1 MRRIT
6 TSVTTILYSTPAS
19 PTSLSLQSSCA
30 TSAVSALPK
39 RKRSSRSSSVSPADA
54 AGCGGAPT
62 STDPETTG
70 KRHRPTDFTTPAS
83 RSFSIRERFLQK
95 RQNSRL
101 SRFSENQDH
110 GPHRQL
116 LAKHPERRDFSFSG
130 KTATT
135 GHPLTFSKTVHL
147 AHFSVFEENW
157 SSAQVARFSANPP
170 SGRFCQNRLI
180 ATLFSF
186 RRKPGFRADVPIFRK
201 LTDRALFPKL
211 APSPL
216 FEKNRDSAPT
226 QVSENSPPD
235 PFSQNRHTGISWRFS
250 SMSMTT
256 TLKRDPDSGQSK
268 ATASPRPRRSPDSPP
283 PRQRAYPTLH
293 VAPRIS
299 AISSCWKSPSDHPSR
314 TPT

>member
-6 TSVTTILYSTPAS
+6 TSVTTILDSTPAS
-19 PTSLSLQSSCA
+19 PTSPSLQSSCA

-83 RSFSIRERFLQK
+83 RSFSIRERILPN

-135 GHPLTFSKTVHL
+135 GHPLTFSKTAQL

-201 LTDRALFPKL
+201 LTDRALFAKL
-211 APSPL
+211 APSPH

-235 PFSQNRHTGISWRFS
+235 PFSKIDTPAYPGGFH
-250 SMSMTT
+250 
-256 TLKRDPDSGQSK
+256 PC
-268 ATASPRPRRSPDSPP
+268 PRP
-283 PRQRAYPTLH
+283 PR
-293 VAPRIS
+293 
-299 AISSCWKSPSDHPSR
+299 
-314 TPT
+314 